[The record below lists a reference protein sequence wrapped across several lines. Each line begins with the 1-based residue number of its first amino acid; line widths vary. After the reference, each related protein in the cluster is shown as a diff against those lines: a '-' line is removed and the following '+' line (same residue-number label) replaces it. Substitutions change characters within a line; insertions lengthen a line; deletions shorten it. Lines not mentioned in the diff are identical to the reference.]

1 MAPPYASMVIVELR
15 SLNNQYFVNF
25 SFRNDTNRPPYQLT
39 LPNCEKFCEI
49 ERFAEL
55 TKPVRPDE
63 QKWKTECDLH
73 ADPTADTVTAVSIS
87 ISVVMAMLL
96 LIAVMVSGLRRCSTS
111 KNEYHYSSI
120 QRN

>member
-39 LPNCEKFCEI
+39 LPNCENLCEI
-49 ERFAEL
+49 EKFAEL

-63 QKWKTECDLH
+63 QTWKTECDLH

-87 ISVVMAMLL
+87 ISVAMAMLL
-96 LIAVMVSGLRRCSTS
+96 LMAVMVSGLKRCTS
-111 KNEYHYSSI
+111 KKEYHYFSI
-120 QRN
+120 QQN